1 MEWWWSSRSCCAPT
15 RFLYG
20 RFGAALTAV
29 VLAGGRA
36 GGTGD
41 GGNGVAGIVGN
52 VGMAG
57 IDGDEIGYEG

>member
-1 MEWWWSSRSCCAPT
+1 MDGGGPPGRVVLRRGFS
-15 RFLYG
+15 G

-41 GGNGVAGIVGN
+41 GGNGVAGIVVN